1 MLINITI
8 FDVVIIYSSIF
19 FHVLQF
25 YSLESKVYTVN
36 FMEAY
41 NIRVE
46 NAKNDFMHMDGTLW
60 ENIERLWK
68 MGYSLRVISEITGIT
83 RSKLQRHLSESNAGR
98 EDDVRTQNRDNRVL
112 QTKKLLAN
120 GCSNAEIAK
129 ILCLNVRTIE
139 SYIKQLNN
147 REE

>member
-1 MLINITI
+1 M
-8 FDVVIIYSSIF
+8 VI
-19 FHVLQF
+19 
-25 YSLESKVYTVN
+25 

-46 NAKNDFMHMDGTLW
+46 NAKKDFMHMDGTLW

-98 EDDVRTQNRDNRVL
+98 EDDIRTQNRDNRVL

-139 SYIKQLNN
+139 SYVKQLNN
-147 REE
+147 RKE